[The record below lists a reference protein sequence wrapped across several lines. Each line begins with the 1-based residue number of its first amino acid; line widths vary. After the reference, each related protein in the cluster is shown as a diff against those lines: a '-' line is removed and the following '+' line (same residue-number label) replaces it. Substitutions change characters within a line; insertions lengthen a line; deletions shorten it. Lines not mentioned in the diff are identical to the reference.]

1 MERYRVLVVDDHPLF
16 RDAIVRL
23 LRGWAEIEVIGEA
36 GSGRAALE
44 RIRLDAPDVAVV
56 DLRMPDV
63 DGVQLCTAI
72 AREGLPTRVLIVS
85 GYDDDELVYAAV
97 EAGASGYVPKDAPRD
112 EVARAVLSVAHG
124 EMAIAARLAGGI
136 ASQIRLRK
144 ERTAPVLTERETEV
158 LGLLAEGKSAPE
170 IGRELFLATSTVKS
184 HLGHLYEK
192 LGVSDRAA
200 AVAEAMR
207 RGLIE

>member
-1 MERYRVLVVDDHPLF
+1 VERYRVLVVDDHPLF

-23 LRGWAEIEVIGEA
+23 LRSWAEIEVIGEA

-72 AREGLPTRVLIVS
+72 GREGLATRVLIVS
-85 GYDDDELVYAAV
+85 GYDDDELVYAAL

-112 EVARAVLSVAHG
+112 EVARAVLAVAHG
-124 EMAIAARLAGGI
+124 EIAITSRLAGGI

-144 ERTAPVLTERETEV
+144 ERTVPLLTEREQEV
-158 LGLLAEGKSAPE
+158 LELLAEGKSAPG

>member
-1 MERYRVLVVDDHPLF
+1 VERYRVLVVDDHPLF

-56 DLRMPDV
+56 DLRMPDL
-63 DGVQLCTAI
+63 DGVQLCA
-72 AREGLPTRVLIVS
+72 AVSREGLPTRILIVS
-85 GYDDDELVYAAV
+85 GYDDDELVYAAL

-124 EMAIAARLAGGI
+124 EIAIAARLAGGI

-144 ERTAPVLTERETEV
+144 ERTAPLLTEREQEV
-158 LGLLAEGKSAPE
+158 LELLAEGKSAPE
-170 IGRELFLATSTVKS
+170 IGRVLFLATSTVKS

>member
-23 LRGWAEIEVIGEA
+23 LRSWAEIEVIGEA

-72 AREGLPTRVLIVS
+72 GREGLATRVLIVS
-85 GYDDDELVYAAV
+85 GYDDDELVYAAL

-112 EVARAVLSVAHG
+112 EVARAVLAVAHG
-124 EMAIAARLAGGI
+124 EIAITSRLAGGI

-144 ERTAPVLTERETEV
+144 ERTVPLLTEREQEV
-158 LGLLAEGKSAPE
+158 LELLAEGKSAPG

>member
-1 MERYRVLVVDDHPLF
+1 VERYRVLVVDDHPLF

>member
-1 MERYRVLVVDDHPLF
+1 M
-16 RDAIVRL
+16 
-23 LRGWAEIEVIGEA
+23 
-36 GSGRAALE
+36 
-44 RIRLDAPDVAVV
+44 
-56 DLRMPDV
+56 
-63 DGVQLCTAI
+63 
-72 AREGLPTRVLIVS
+72 
-85 GYDDDELVYAAV
+85 
-97 EAGASGYVPKDAPRD
+97 PKDAPRD

-124 EMAIAARLAGGI
+124 EIAIAARLAGGI

-144 ERTAPVLTERETEV
+144 ERTIPLLTEREQEV
-158 LGLLAEGKSAPE
+158 LALLAEGKSAPQ
-170 IGRELFLATSTVKS
+170 IGRLLFLATSTVKS

>member
-1 MERYRVLVVDDHPLF
+1 VERYRVLVVDDHPLF

-56 DLRMPDV
+56 DLRMPDL
-63 DGVQLCTAI
+63 DGVQLCA
-72 AREGLPTRVLIVS
+72 AVSREALATRILIVS
-85 GYDDDELVYAAV
+85 GYDDDELVYAAL

-124 EMAIAARLAGGI
+124 EIAIAPRLAGGI

-144 ERTAPVLTERETEV
+144 ERTAPMLTEREQEV
-158 LGLLAEGKSAPE
+158 LELLAEGKSAPE
-170 IGRELFLATSTVKS
+170 IGRVLFLATSTVKS

>member
-1 MERYRVLVVDDHPLF
+1 VERYRVLVVDDHPLF

-23 LRGWAEIEVIGEA
+23 LRSWAELEVIGEA

-56 DLRMPDV
+56 DLRMPDI
-63 DGVQLCTAI
+63 DGVQLCTAVT
-72 AREGLPTRVLIVS
+72 REELATRILIVS
-85 GYDDDELVYAAV
+85 GYDDDELVYAAL

-124 EMAIAARLAGGI
+124 EIAITARLAGGI

-144 ERTAPVLTERETEV
+144 ERTIPLLTEREQEV
-158 LGLLAEGKSAPE
+158 LALLTEGKSAPD
-170 IGRELFLATSTVKS
+170 IGRSLFLATSTVKS

>member
-1 MERYRVLVVDDHPLF
+1 VERYRVLVADDHPLF
-16 RDAIVRL
+16 RDAMVRL
-23 LRGWAEIEVIGEA
+23 LKSWAEVEVIGEA
-36 GSGRAALE
+36 ASGRAALE

-63 DGVQLCTAI
+63 DGVQLCTAV
-72 AREGLPTRVLIVS
+72 AREGLSTRVLIVS
-85 GYDDDELVYAAV
+85 GYDDDELVYAAL
-97 EAGASGYVPKDAPRD
+97 EAGATGYVPKDAPRD
-112 EVARAVLSVAHG
+112 EVARAVLAVAHG
-124 EMAIAARLAGGI
+124 EMAIAPRLAGGL

-144 ERTAPVLTERETEV
+144 DRGAPLLTARETEV
-158 LGLLAEGKSAPE
+158 LALLAEGKSAPE
-170 IGRELFLATSTVKS
+170 IGRLLFLATSTVKS
-184 HLGHLYEK
+184 HLAHLYEK

>member
-1 MERYRVLVVDDHPLF
+1 VERYRVLVVDDHPLF

-23 LRGWAEIEVIGEA
+23 LRSWAEIEVIGEA

-56 DLRMPDV
+56 DLRMPDI
-63 DGVQLCTAI
+63 DGVQVCTAI
-72 AREGLPTRVLIVS
+72 AREGLKTRVLIVS
-85 GYDDDELVYAAV
+85 GYDDDELVYAAL

-124 EMAIAARLAGGI
+124 EIAIATRLAGGI

-144 ERTAPVLTERETEV
+144 ERTTPLLTEREAEV
-158 LGLLAEGKSAPE
+158 LTLLAEGKSAPE
-170 IGRELFLATSTVKS
+170 IGRLLFLATSTVKS

>member
-1 MERYRVLVVDDHPLF
+1 
-16 RDAIVRL
+16 
-23 LRGWAEIEVIGEA
+23 
-36 GSGRAALE
+36 
-44 RIRLDAPDVAVV
+44 
-56 DLRMPDV
+56 
-63 DGVQLCTAI
+63 
-72 AREGLPTRVLIVS
+72 
-85 GYDDDELVYAAV
+85 
-97 EAGASGYVPKDAPRD
+97 
-112 EVARAVLSVAHG
+112 
-124 EMAIAARLAGGI
+124 
-136 ASQIRLRK
+136 
-144 ERTAPVLTERETEV
+144 VLTERETEV